1 MNIDEQRVELPTGPL
16 DLVARAAERFRA
28 SPDDLSTWLELKA
41 AVDAARPSRTDP
53 LAKAVSIVLN
63 QLEDGADPFA
73 LAAAYGELDSRLNA
87 VRPLDA
93 NSLSNPHPPAFEW
106 LVYSWLPWGRV
117 ALLAGDG
124 GLGKSR
130 LALRLGAGIAAAD
143 PDWLGGI
150 STAEGSKRLN
160 LRLDQPER
168 VVIASWEDDLDES
181 DRRLAALGKHD
192 ATGGRVKFVDMADR
206 GPLWAPL
213 GNGHVAS
220 IASLTPAGEKLRE
233 YTENTGAVLLVIDPL
248 AAAYAGDENSRGLV
262 RAFLSSWDAWARRTS
277 CAVLFVGHTPKNA
290 SRTSGS
296 TDWRNAVRSVWTLDY
311 QVPQKPAELGLSGEP
326 GVLVLECEKTNY
338 GAPPQSIYLSRNGGV
353 ITETSRPEWVDGPSV
368 VATNGRGEYDD
379 VV

>member
-53 LAKAVSIVLN
+53 LAKAVSIVLD

-73 LAAAYGELDSRLNA
+73 LAAAYGELDTRLNA

-192 ATGGRVKFVDMADR
+192 ATAGRVKFVDMADR

-233 YTENTGAVLLVIDPL
+233 YTEEHRGCS
-248 AAAYAGDENSRGLV
+248 AGHRPPGG
-262 RAFLSSWDAWARRTS
+262 RIRR
-277 CAVLFVGHTPKNA
+277 
-290 SRTSGS
+290 
-296 TDWRNAVRSVWTLDY
+296 
-311 QVPQKPAELGLSGEP
+311 
-326 GVLVLECEKTNY
+326 
-338 GAPPQSIYLSRNGGV
+338 
-353 ITETSRPEWVDGPSV
+353 
-368 VATNGRGEYDD
+368 
-379 VV
+379 

>member
-1 MNIDEQRVELPTGPL
+1 M
-16 DLVARAAERFRA
+16 
-28 SPDDLSTWLELKA
+28 
-41 AVDAARPSRTDP
+41 
-53 LAKAVSIVLN
+53 
-63 QLEDGADPFA
+63 
-73 LAAAYGELDSRLNA
+73 
-87 VRPLDA
+87 
-93 NSLSNPHPPAFEW
+93 
-106 LVYSWLPWGRV
+106 

-192 ATGGRVKFVDMADR
+192 ATGGRIKFVDMADR

-233 YTENTGAVLLVIDPL
+233 YTEDTGAVLLVIDPL

-262 RAFLSSWDAWARRTS
+262 RAFLSSWDAWARRTG

-296 TDWRNAVRSVWTLDY
+296 TDWRNAVRSVWTLEY

-353 ITETSRPEWVDGPSV
+353 ITETSRPEWVDGPPV
-368 VATNGRGEYDD
+368 VSTNGKGIYDD

>member
-28 SPDDLSTWLELKA
+28 SPDDLSTCSNSR
-41 AVDAARPSRTDP
+41 RPWTRPGPVVPTRWRRRCRSYWTSSRTG
-53 LAKAVSIVLN
+53 LT
-63 QLEDGADPFA
+63 QFA
-73 LAAAYGELDSRLNA
+73 LAAAYGELDTRLNA

-130 LALRLGAGIAAAD
+130 LAVETGGGNRRRRSRLV
-143 PDWLGGI
+143 GGH
-150 STAEGSKRLN
+150 LN
-160 LRLDQPER
+160 RRRIQATQPSSRPARR

-192 ATGGRVKFVDMADR
+192 ATAGRVTFVDMADR

-233 YTENTGAVLLVIDPL
+233 YTEETGAVLLVIDPL
-248 AAAYAGDENSRGLV
+248 GGRI
-262 RAFLSSWDAWARRTS
+262 RR
-277 CAVLFVGHTPKNA
+277 
-290 SRTSGS
+290 
-296 TDWRNAVRSVWTLDY
+296 
-311 QVPQKPAELGLSGEP
+311 
-326 GVLVLECEKTNY
+326 
-338 GAPPQSIYLSRNGGV
+338 
-353 ITETSRPEWVDGPSV
+353 
-368 VATNGRGEYDD
+368 
-379 VV
+379 